1 MALSKP
7 LTCCKINFQD
17 NCLHV
22 TLSVTFCLTVFQS
35 ALDGY
40 NVCIFAYGQTGSG
53 KTYTMEGPDNP
64 SAEHCGMIPRA
75 VEQVFQTASELAEK
89 GWQVCLYAS
98 DNFLLL

>member
-1 MALSKP
+1 
-7 LTCCKINFQD
+7 
-17 NCLHV
+17 
-22 TLSVTFCLTVFQS
+22 
-35 ALDGY
+35 
-40 NVCIFAYGQTGSG
+40 
-53 KTYTMEGPDNP
+53 MEGPDNP